1 MFTCRI
7 PGIYWFSATL
17 VSSVYGSCYIK
28 LNGATQGYIFVSS
41 YDGEYESG
49 TGSEVFR
56 LKQGDRVQ
64 IGGCDTSINLN
75 GGDTINTFS
84 GLLVKAEV

>member
-17 VSSVYGSCYIK
+17 VSSDFGSCYIK
-28 LNGATQGYIFVSS
+28 LNGANQGYIFVSS

-64 IGGCDTSINLN
+64 IGGCATSLS
-75 GGDTINTFS
+75 GGGQINTFS
-84 GLLVKAEV
+84 GVLVKADV